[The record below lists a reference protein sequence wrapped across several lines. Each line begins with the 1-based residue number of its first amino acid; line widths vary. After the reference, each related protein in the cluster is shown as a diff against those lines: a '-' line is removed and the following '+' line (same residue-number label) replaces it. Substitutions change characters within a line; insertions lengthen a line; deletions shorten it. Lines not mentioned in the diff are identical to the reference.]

1 MDIEPLN
8 CLLPQGKDK
17 VALMILNQP
26 LSSMECIKILW
37 QKAVIKVCV
46 DGGANRLHDLAG
58 SERERFIPDFISG
71 DLDSAFPTV
80 LEFYKNK
87 GSDIIHTPDQDYT
100 DFTKSTQLLLGKLL
114 EKKEQVDIIL
124 AVGGLGGRFDQIMA
138 SIETLCHMQTADAP
152 PIIVIQQNSLACLL
166 LPGSHTLSVN
176 TGIEKGW
183 CGLIPIDGSCD
194 HVTTSGLKW
203 NLVDQRLQFGVLVS
217 TSNTLDGSGIVHV
230 TTDAPL
236 LWTMGLKNAV

>member
-87 GSDIIHTPDQDYT
+87 
-100 DFTKSTQLLLGKLL
+100 
-114 EKKEQVDIIL
+114 VDIIL